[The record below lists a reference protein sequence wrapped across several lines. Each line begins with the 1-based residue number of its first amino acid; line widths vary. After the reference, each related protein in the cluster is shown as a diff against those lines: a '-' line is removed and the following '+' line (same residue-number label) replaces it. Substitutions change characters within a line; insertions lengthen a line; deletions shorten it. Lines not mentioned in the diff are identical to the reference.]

1 MLKPFNKTNRRMKKE
16 MEKRAKRE
24 KKSKRLTLKS
34 AKELIEGWTDE
45 EKQENEKW
53 INKQIKT
60 ELKEYCD
67 AVVNR
72 DDLNEN
78 QATLLRLLFSEKML
92 DMEKMPLP
100 NKMML
105 FQVQM
110 IGEKRRKGKI
120 VVRGAEMLVMADT
133 SLEYIVIPLM
143 EEFYKE
149 IRRDNQEKIDRI
161 KQLNKRIEGELNNYK
176 KIKDRLEKLRNRSVF
191 HRDGFLGTGDGL
203 KEIAELE
210 KKLKELNNENEHHV
224 NIKF

>member
-1 MLKPFNKTNRRMKKE
+1 
-16 MEKRAKRE
+16 
-24 KKSKRLTLKS
+24 
-34 AKELIEGWTDE
+34 
-45 EKQENEKW
+45 
-53 INKQIKT
+53 
-60 ELKEYCD
+60 
-67 AVVNR
+67 
-72 DDLNEN
+72 
-78 QATLLRLLFSEKML
+78 
-92 DMEKMPLP
+92 
-100 NKMML
+100 
-105 FQVQM
+105 
-110 IGEKRRKGKI
+110 
-120 VVRGAEMLVMADT
+120 MLVMADT
-133 SLEYIVIPLM
+133 SLEYIVIPVM